1 MKTQQTCS
9 PLNRK
14 EFYDTVFIVH
24 RVFLKMP
31 QFSAKYLSDFFFF
44 FFFFIHVSLPNELEH
59 TTSKYG
65 GDGCTCIIETNPSC
79 HVLRV
84 FLCGGGGGEE

>member
-24 RVFLKMP
+24 RVFLKMS

-65 GDGCTCIIETNPSC
+65 GDLILTQQCFNVSLLSGNDE
-79 HVLRV
+79 LK
-84 FLCGGGGGEE
+84 

>member
-14 EFYDTVFIVH
+14 EFYDTVFNVH
-24 RVFLKMP
+24 RVFLKMS

-44 FFFFIHVSLPNELEH
+44 LFFLSTFPFQMNSNTPPQS
-59 TTSKYG
+59 TG
-65 GDGCTCIIETNPSC
+65 ETDV
-79 HVLRV
+79 HA
-84 FLCGGGGGEE
+84 